1 MNRLVAVLLAALV
14 ALAVP
19 SFAADK
25 DAKAA
30 AKPATMAA
38 QADDKIDINRA
49 KPEQLMTLD
58 GIGDARAKAIVKG
71 RPVQSQGRARRQEH
85 HPAGRLRQDQGQDHR
100 EAEVTHPVR
109 WLDAW

>member
-38 QADDKIDINRA
+38 QADDKIDINQRS
-49 KPEQLMTLD
+49 
-58 GIGDARAKAIVKG
+58 RN
-71 RPVQSQGRARRQEH
+71 S
-85 HPAGRLRQDQGQDHR
+85 
-100 EAEVTHPVR
+100 
-109 WLDAW
+109 

>member
-1 MNRLVAVLLAALV
+1 MKRLALVLLAAIFAV
-14 ALAVP
+14 AAT

-25 DAKAA
+25 DTKAA
-30 AKPATMAA
+30 TKPAPMAA

-71 RPVQSQGRARRQEH
+71 RPYKAKDELVDKNIVPQAVYDKIKDKIIAKQK
-85 HPAGRLRQDQGQDHR
+85 
-100 EAEVTHPVR
+100 
-109 WLDAW
+109 

>member
-49 KPEQLMTLD
+49 KPEQLMTL
-58 GIGDARAKAIVKG
+58 I
-71 RPVQSQGRARRQEH
+71 QSQGRARRQEH

-100 EAEVTHPVR
+100 EAEVTHPV
-109 WLDAW
+109 

>member
-1 MNRLVAVLLAALV
+1 MNRFAIVLLATLLG
-14 ALAVP
+14 LAAP
-19 SFAADK
+19 SYAADK

-30 AKPATMAA
+30 TKPAAMAA

-71 RPVQSQGRARRQEH
+71 RPYKAKDELVDKNIVPQAVYDKIKDKIIAKQK
-85 HPAGRLRQDQGQDHR
+85 
-100 EAEVTHPVR
+100 
-109 WLDAW
+109 

>member
-1 MNRLVAVLLAALV
+1 MNRFAIVLLATTLG
-14 ALAVP
+14 LAAP

-25 DAKAA
+25 DSKPT
-30 AKPATMAA
+30 AKPAAMAA

-71 RPVQSQGRARRQEH
+71 RPYKAKDELVDKNIIPQAVYDKIKDKIIAKQK
-85 HPAGRLRQDQGQDHR
+85 
-100 EAEVTHPVR
+100 
-109 WLDAW
+109 

>member
-25 DAKAA
+25 DPKGA
-30 AKPATMAA
+30 AKPAAIAA

-71 RPVQSQGRARRQEH
+71 RPYKAKDELVDKNIIPQAVYDKIKDKIIAKQK
-85 HPAGRLRQDQGQDHR
+85 
-100 EAEVTHPVR
+100 
-109 WLDAW
+109 